1 MDQEKNKLTAKDIE
15 ALNTNKGLKL
25 LLKKKKINVDKI
37 LDKLAYEEELINL
50 QAELVKLQEWGVKNN
65 KRIAILFEGRDAA
78 GKGGS
83 IKRFTEH
90 LMPRHMRLVALQKPT
105 EKERG
110 QWYFQRYVKELP
122 SPGEMVFFDRSWYNR
137 AVVEPAMGFCT
148 ETQHEQFLKQVPEFE
163 HMLYEDEVILF
174 KFWFAISK
182 EEQKKRFDGRR
193 DNPLKKW
200 KLSPVDL
207 KAQKLWD
214 KFTFYK
220 DKMFS
225 HTHTIYSPWI
235 IVEAN
240 DKKKA
245 RLDTIRYVLNQ
256 IKYEGKNDANIS
268 LHPNPETVM
277 RYHRSTLYSDNNKN
291 SETK

>member
-1 MDQEKNKLTAKDIE
+1 MI
-15 ALNTNKGLKL
+15 
-25 LLKKKKINVDKI
+25 V
-37 LDKLAYEEELINL
+37 
-50 QAELVKLQEWGVKNN
+50 
-65 KRIAILFEGRDAA
+65 
-78 GKGGS
+78 
-83 IKRFTEH
+83 
-90 LMPRHMRLVALQKPT
+90 
-105 EKERG
+105 
-110 QWYFQRYVKELP
+110 
-122 SPGEMVFFDRSWYNR
+122 
-137 AVVEPAMGFCT
+137 
-148 ETQHEQFLKQVPEFE
+148 
-163 HMLYEDEVILF
+163 F

-182 EEQKKRFDGRR
+182 GEQKKRFDSRR

-256 IKYEGKNDANIS
+256 IEYEGKNDASIS

-277 RYHRSTLYSDNNKN
+277 RYHRSTLYSDNK
-291 SETK
+291 

>member
-1 MDQEKNKLTAKDIE
+1 MAELKLKLTEKDLE
-15 ALNTNKGLKL
+15 TLNSSKGLKL
-25 LLKKKKINVDKI
+25 LLEKKNINVGKI
-37 LDKLAYEEELINL
+37 LTKLTYEEDLLQL
-50 QAELVKLQEWGVKNN
+50 QAELVKLQEWAYKNN

-90 LMPRHMRLVALQKPT
+90 LMPRHMRVVALQKPT
-105 EKERG
+105 EKEQG

-148 ETQHEQFLKQVPEFE
+148 ESQHERFLKQVPEFE
-163 HMLYEDEVILF
+163 HMLYEDEVIVF

-182 EEQKKRFDGRR
+182 DEQKKRFEGRR
-193 DNPLKKW
+193 NNPLKKW

-240 DKKKA
+240 NKKKA

-256 IKYEGKNDANIS
+256 IEYDGKKEAKIS
-268 LHPNPETVM
+268 LHPDPEVVM
-277 RYHRSTLYSDNNKN
+277 RYHRSKDYSDNK
-291 SETK
+291 